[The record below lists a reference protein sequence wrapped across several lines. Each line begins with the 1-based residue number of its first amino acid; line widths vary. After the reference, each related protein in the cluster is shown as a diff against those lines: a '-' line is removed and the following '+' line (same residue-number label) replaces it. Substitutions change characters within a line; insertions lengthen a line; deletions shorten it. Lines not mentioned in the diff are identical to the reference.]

1 MSTWDRRSTPTVSPL
16 RRADPAGRPVAGRIG
31 SAACWEGRSGVPH
44 IGPTYLHAGHRS
56 YRRRMPDR
64 PSSLGSPEDAR
75 AQLRGYVRALHHAY
89 LGGAGLLAPGD
100 RAALPLLAAT
110 RVTVIVVA
118 ARHLHLIAVTDQL
131 PPPTGQEV
139 AEPDE
144 LEGMRWVVRY
154 YDPVVLPVLGM
165 IGETEGA
172 DPAAVRRVLGIS
184 GVLYHLSV
192 TPGGGLTAHHAQ
204 HAGTALVNE
213 HAAAARDGES
223 LRALLP
229 GRAGWASPRAART
242 GSCTRWRRKA
252 CLSGSRTPVHT
263 GSASPC
269 RFSEPVLRRPLACT
283 ARPPRRSTSCG
294 PSPARPCTWLCW
306 TGSRPATSSA
316 GRVPVRCGCSAG
328 SGTGA
333 RPPPPPLARCGSLS
347 SRPLSLTSA

>member
-1 MSTWDRRSTPTVSPL
+1 
-16 RRADPAGRPVAGRIG
+16 
-31 SAACWEGRSGVPH
+31 
-44 IGPTYLHAGHRS
+44 
-56 YRRRMPDR
+56 MPDR

-229 GRAGWASPRAART
+229 GRADLVDELITAERLGMHHSLRLLAAALASDDHAVADAITGDDDAAVRRAVLAAVRAA
-242 GSCTRWRRKA
+242 
-252 CLSGSRTPVHT
+252 
-263 GSASPC
+263 
-269 RFSEPVLRRPLACT
+269 
-283 ARPPRRSTSCG
+283 
-294 PSPARPCTWLCW
+294 
-306 TGSRPATSSA
+306 
-316 GRVPVRCGCSAG
+316 GR
-328 SGTGA
+328 
-333 RPPPPPLARCGSLS
+333 
-347 SRPLSLTSA
+347 